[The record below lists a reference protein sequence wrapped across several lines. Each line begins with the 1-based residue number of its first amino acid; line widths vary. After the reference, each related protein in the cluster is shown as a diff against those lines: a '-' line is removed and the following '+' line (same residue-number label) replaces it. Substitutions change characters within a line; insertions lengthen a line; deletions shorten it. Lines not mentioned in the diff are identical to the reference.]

1 MAQRKRKSPMT
12 PEERAEHYRRSA
24 ETDRMIEAVRARL
37 QRQAAER
44 RERQERWERSLLG
57 RLSRRLRL
65 E

>member
-1 MAQRKRKSPMT
+1 MT

-44 RERQERWERSLLG
+44 RERQERRERSLLG